1 MSRHNR
7 RFDRPPVVQ
16 PRPAVAPSAQVGQP
30 VPEASQ
36 QFLVVIEN
44 LTSQSLEVSVLNE
57 GGAVE
62 GLRLDPRGKSRP
74 VLHSRVG
81 HYTHD
86 LVARGRVQLVPQ
98 S

>member
-7 RFDRPPVVQ
+7 RHERPHVTPTQVAARAPVS
-16 PRPAVAPSAQVGQP
+16 PAPARPASY
-30 VPEASQ
+30 Q

-44 LTSQSLEVSVLNE
+44 LTSQVLEVSVLNE

-81 HYTHD
+81 HYTHE